1 MFFFIFAGLGFLGA
15 IPLILAWI
23 MWAWLGAP
31 LLMCG
36 VVALVLSVGVYPLGI
51 YLNKVRPARDLA
63 ARMDAR
69 SAQLHALADAGRF
82 YRGPGFPPPTSL
94 ADAHQQADALAV
106 EEYAAVKDKIGNRNT
121 LFWIPMQY
129 WAFISGVISLIVI
142 VRAVAA

>member
-1 MFFFIFAGLGFLGA
+1 MFLIFAGLGILGA
-15 IPLILAWI
+15 VPLLLVWFLCG
-23 MWAWLGAP
+23 WLGAP
-31 LLMCG
+31 LSLMAM
-36 VVALVLSVGVYPLGI
+36 VALVLSIGIYPLGI
-51 YLNKVRPARDLA
+51 YLNKTRPARELA

-69 SAQLHALADAGRF
+69 SAQLHALADAGQF

-106 EEYAAVKDKIGNRNT
+106 EEYAAVKDKVGNRNT

-129 WAFISGVISLIVI
+129 WAIISGVIALIAI